1 MRNCITYAVLF
12 AHLGYTRIE
21 YVFHYVHLVADIV
34 LIFIIPFIVTLHEL
48 NNMKTIHIDKVKL
61 HYNEYKGQIKIAHL
75 TDLHLGANYQHAFV
89 TSIVNKIRNEI
100 HPDIVV
106 ITGDLADG
114 SLRVQ
119 AEWLQPFNYLNVP
132 ILYIT
137 GNHEKRFHFFSNCIY
152 NNACCSMW

>member
-1 MRNCITYAVLF
+1 M
-12 AHLGYTRIE
+12 
-21 YVFHYVHLVADIV
+21 
-34 LIFIIPFIVTLHEL
+34 
-48 NNMKTIHIDKVKL
+48 
-61 HYNEYKGQIKIAHL
+61 QIKIAHL

-89 TSIVNKIRNEI
+89 IRIVNKIRKEI

-119 AEWLQPFNYLNVP
+119 TEWLQLFNYLNVP

-137 GNHEKRFHFFSNCIY
+137 GNHEKIHGKDPLLAVIKENTKIHYIGNSVY
-152 NNACCSMW
+152 DKWD